1 MRDLYGG
8 RKKMKP
14 IKKEQDSNVT
24 HTTGVNSDFPEGSK
38 YLKADFHLHTKVD
51 KEFKT
56 EISNDE
62 EFAEKYINELKKKD
76 IKIGAITNHNK
87 FDKNEFEVIKA
98 AAMDKG
104 IFLLPGVELS
114 VNDGKGGLHT
124 LVIFAPEDSEK
135 DVNDTSKIEKF
146 LSLAFK
152 GKSYFDSKGCPSR
165 CDLNLDNTITEL
177 NDLKCHYFLIL
188 AHANNNS
195 GFFKELDGGRIK
207 DFLRSGYFRK
217 HILAC
222 QDVSGSS
229 KSTFLNNWV
238 KEVAK
243 ESGRN
248 EINYIPAFIS
258 ASDPKKIEDIGTKYS
273 FLKIGDYG
281 FETIKF
287 ALMNH
292 ELRVKSEIPQIDY
305 PCIKKVL
312 VETGKSM
319 SNVDVHLNC
328 DMTNLIGI
336 RGSGKSAFIE
346 AIRYALELDAKE
358 DAEYKEGLLGYAIGS
373 GGKIIL
379 EVVAKDQAYRIE
391 RIMGE
396 RGKVYRNDEYVPNL
410 YPPSMFPVV
419 YYGQKDIQKQSME
432 REQQIELIDQFIK
445 EELHEINEQILEK
458 ETKLKD
464 IFKTLYNLK
473 EKIKK
478 KGDYEAKKASL
489 EDKIAIFEKMKI
501 ADKLQKDANFK
512 KDELILE
519 RVTKFAK
526 DSKENLSDFKEK
538 IENGFSAIISISS
551 KENPS
556 LFQELENRILKLKET
571 WLGQIEEMEKS
582 GNISFEEFEK
592 LKSKFFESREKVQE
606 EIAKIKREIDVTEVS
621 PDDYGKF
628 IKELENV
635 KVIISEI
642 EKYNRTI
649 SQLEEQKK
657 SLYSE
662 LQKLWHK
669 QWSERIRKKEEINTA
684 QTVVQID
691 IEYKGNKKSYAEFMI
706 NFFKGTG
713 LRSNKLEK
721 IAETFSDNI
730 ELSNSL
736 ENKDSFKNIC
746 FTDSEWFKF
755 KERFQEQ
762 EAVLCLFRVP
772 DLIEIKYKG
781 RPIQKLSLGQR
792 ASSLLLLLLT
802 QENTPVIMDQPE
814 DDLDNQ
820 TIYEGLIKKI
830 IELKSKRQ
838 IVFATHNPNIPVL
851 GDCEQVVIF
860 KSDNEK
866 IKTEHGSIDKGY
878 IQRKIVDIMEGGKE
892 AFTKRKEIYNQWT
905 L

>member
-1 MRDLYGG
+1 M
-8 RKKMKP
+8 KKFE
-14 IKKEQDSNVT
+14 KKSDNIIADKSEDSSN
-24 HTTGVNSDFPEGSK
+24 FPEGSK
-38 YLKADFHLHTKVD
+38 YLKADFHLHTKAD

-56 EISNDE
+56 DISNDKD
-62 EFAEKYINELKKKD
+62 FVEKYLNELKKKD
-76 IKIGAITNHNK
+76 IKIGAITNHNR
-87 FDKNEFEVIKA
+87 FDKDEFDVIKA
-98 AAMDKG
+98 AALDDG

-124 LVIFAPEDSEK
+124 LIIFAPENAEK
-135 DVNDTSKIEKF
+135 EVNNSSKIEKF

-152 GKSYFDSKGCPSR
+152 TKSHFDSKGDPSR
-165 CDLNLDNTITEL
+165 CDLNLDKTITEL
-177 NDLKCHYFLIL
+177 NDLKCSYFIIL
-188 AHANNNS
+188 AHANNDR
-195 GFFKELDGGRIK
+195 GFFTELEGGRIE

-229 KSTFLNNWV
+229 RSTFLNNWI

-243 ESGRN
+243 ESGKN
-248 EINYIPAFIS
+248 EVNYIPAFIS

-273 FLKIGDYG
+273 YLKIGDYS
-281 FETIKF
+281 FDAVRF
-287 ALMNH
+287 SLMNH
-292 ELRVKSEIPQIDY
+292 ELRVKDKVPQIDY
-305 PCIKKVL
+305 PCIKAVWI
-312 VETGKSM
+312 ETGKSM
-319 SNVDVHLNC
+319 SNFDLQLNC
-328 DMTNLIGI
+328 NMNNLIGI

-346 AIRYALELDAKE
+346 AIRYALDLDAKE

-373 GGKIIL
+373 GGKIIV
-379 EVVAKDQAYRIE
+379 EVVTKDQEYRIE

-396 RGKVYRNDEYVPNL
+396 RGKVYKNDEYVPNL
-410 YPPSMFPVV
+410 NPSSMFPVV
-419 YYGQKDIQKQSME
+419 YYGQKDIQKASME

-445 EELHEINEQILEK
+445 EELHKINEQILEK

-464 IFKTLYNLK
+464 FFKTLYNLR

-489 EDKIAIFEKMKI
+489 EDKIAIFEKKKI

-512 KDELILE
+512 KDELIIE
-519 RVTKFAK
+519 RVTKFTV
-526 DSKENLSDFKEK
+526 DSKENLSDFTEK
-538 IENGFSAIISISS
+538 IENGFSAIIPISS
-551 KENPS
+551 KENPE
-556 LFQELENRILKLKET
+556 LFQELEYRILKLKAI
-571 WLGQIEEMEKS
+571 WLGQMKEIEKS

-592 LKSKFFESREKVQE
+592 LKLKFFKARQEVQE
-606 EIAKIKREIDVTEVS
+606 EIAEIKRGIDVTEVS

-662 LQKLWHK
+662 LQELWHK
-669 QWSERIRKKEEINTA
+669 QWSERIQKKNEINA
-684 QTVVQID
+684 SQTVVQIE
-691 IEYKGNKKSYAEFMI
+691 IEYKGNKKSYAEFMK

-713 LRSNKLEK
+713 VRANKLEK

-736 ENKDSFKNIC
+736 ENKDNFNNIG
-746 FTDSEWFKF
+746 FTDSEWYKF
-755 KERFQEQ
+755 KERFQEH
-762 EAVLCLFRVP
+762 EEVLCLFRVP
-772 DLIEIKYKG
+772 DLIDIKYNE

-820 TIYEGLIKKI
+820 TIYEGLIKRI

-860 KSDNEK
+860 KSDDEK
-866 IKTEHGSIDKGY
+866 IKTEHGSIDREN
-878 IQRKIVDIMEGGKE
+878 IQKKIVEIMEGGKD
-892 AFTKRKEIYNQWT
+892 AFKKRQEIYNQWI
-905 L
+905 LWNS

>member
-1 MRDLYGG
+1 MKKIEKKLDNIVTDIIRDS
-8 RKKMKP
+8 
-14 IKKEQDSNVT
+14 SN
-24 HTTGVNSDFPEGSK
+24 FPEGSK
-38 YLKADFHLHTKVD
+38 YLKADFHLHTIAD

-56 EISNDE
+56 EISNYKE
-62 EFAEKYINELKKKD
+62 YAKKYVNELKRND

-87 FDKNEFEVIKA
+87 FDKDDFEIIQS
-98 AAMDKG
+98 AAMDSG

-114 VNDGKGGLHT
+114 VNDGKRGLHT

-135 DVNDTSKIEKF
+135 DVNNTSKIEKF

-152 GKSYFDSKGCPSR
+152 GKSYFDTEGSPLR
-165 CDLNLDNTITEL
+165 CDLNLDNTIKEL
-177 NDLKCHYFLIL
+177 NGLKCHYFLIL
-188 AHANNNS
+188 AHANNNC

-217 HILAC
+217 YILAC

-229 KSTFLNNWV
+229 KSTFVNNWV

-243 ESGRN
+243 ESGIN

-273 FLKIGDYG
+273 YIKIGDYS
-281 FETIKF
+281 FDAVRF
-287 ALMNH
+287 SLMNH
-292 ELRVKSEIPQIDY
+292 ELRVKDEVPQVDY
-305 PCIKKVL
+305 PCIKTVR
-312 VETGKSM
+312 VDTGKAM
-319 SNVDVHLNC
+319 SNVALHLNC

-346 AIRYALELDAKE
+346 AIRYTLELDAKE
-358 DAEYKEGLLGYAIGS
+358 DAEYKEDLLEYAIGS
-373 GGKIIL
+373 GGKIII
-379 EVVAKDQAYRIE
+379 EVVTKGQEYRFE

-410 YPPSMFPVV
+410 YPSSMFPVV

-445 EELHEINEQILEK
+445 EELQGINEQILEK
-458 ETKLKD
+458 ETKIKD
-464 IFKTLYNLK
+464 IFKTLYNLR
-473 EKIKK
+473 EKVKK
-478 KGDYEAKKASL
+478 KGDYDAKKASL

-519 RVTKFAK
+519 RVTKFTK
-526 DSKENLSDFKEK
+526 NSKENLSDFKEK
-538 IENGFSAIISISS
+538 IENGFSAIIPISS
-551 KENPS
+551 KENPN
-556 LFQELENRILKLKET
+556 LFQELENRILNLKET
-571 WLGQIEEMEKS
+571 WCEQIEEIENS

-592 LKSKFFESREKVQE
+592 LKSKFFEAREKVQE

-669 QWSERIRKKEEINTA
+669 QWSERIRKKEEINTS

-691 IEYKGNKKSYAEFMI
+691 IEYKGNKKSYSEFII

-713 LRSNKLEK
+713 LRANKLEK
-721 IAETFSDNI
+721 ITETYSDNI

-736 ENKDSFKNIC
+736 ENKDNFENIG

-762 EAVLCLFRVP
+762 EEVLCLFRVP
-772 DLIEIKYKG
+772 DLIEIKYNG
-781 RPIQKLSLGQR
+781 RSIQKLSLGQR

-820 TIYEGLIKKI
+820 TIYEGLIKRI

-866 IKTEHGSIDKGY
+866 IKTEHGSIDRKY
-878 IQRKIVDIMEGGKE
+878 IQENIVDIMEGGEE

>member
-1 MRDLYGG
+1 MKKIEKKLDNIVTDIIRDS
-8 RKKMKP
+8 
-14 IKKEQDSNVT
+14 SN
-24 HTTGVNSDFPEGSK
+24 FPEGSK

-56 EISNDE
+56 ETSIDE
-62 EFAEKYINELKKKD
+62 EYTEKYVNELKKKE

-87 FDKNEFEVIKA
+87 FDKDEFEVIQT
-98 AAMDKG
+98 AAMNSG

-124 LVIFAPEDSEK
+124 LIIFEPEDAEK
-135 DVNDTSKIEKF
+135 DVNNTSKIEKF
-146 LSLAFK
+146 LNLAFK
-152 GKSYFDSKGCPSR
+152 SKPHFDDKGDPLR
-165 CDLNLDNTITEL
+165 CDLNLDNTIKEL
-177 NDLKCHYFLIL
+177 NDLKCHYFIVL
-188 AHANNNS
+188 AHANNDC
-195 GFFKELDGGRIK
+195 GFFKELGGGRIK

-217 HILAC
+217 YILAC

-229 KSTFLNNWV
+229 KSTFVNNWV

-273 FLKIGDYG
+273 YLKIGDYS
-281 FETIKF
+281 FDAVRF
-287 ALMNH
+287 SLMNH
-292 ELRVKSEIPQIDY
+292 ELRVKDEVPRIDY
-305 PCIKKVL
+305 PCIKTVRIDTK
-312 VETGKSM
+312 KAI
-319 SNVDVHLNC
+319 SNVAVHLNC

-358 DAEYKEGLLGYAIGS
+358 DVEYKEGLLGYAIGS

-379 EVVAKDQAYRIE
+379 EVVTKDQAYRIE
-391 RIMGE
+391 RIIGE

-410 YPPSMFPVV
+410 YPSSMFPVV
-419 YYGQKDIQKQSME
+419 YYGQKDIQKASME

-445 EELHEINEQILEK
+445 EELHVINEQILDK
-458 ETKLKD
+458 ETKIKE
-464 IFKTLYNLK
+464 IFKTLYNLR
-473 EKIKK
+473 EKVKK

-489 EDKIAIFEKMKI
+489 EDKIAIFERMKI

-519 RVTKFAK
+519 RITKFAE
-526 DSKENLSDFKEK
+526 DSKENLLDFKEK
-538 IENGFSAIISISS
+538 IENGFSALIPISS
-551 KENPS
+551 KENPH
-556 LFQELENRILKLKET
+556 LFQELEYCILKLKET
-571 WLGQIEEMEKS
+571 WLGQLEEIEKS
-582 GNISFEEFEK
+582 GNLSFEEVGK
-592 LKSKFFESREKVQE
+592 LRSKFNEARENVQE
-606 EIAKIKREIDVTEVS
+606 EIAQIKREIDVTEVS
-621 PDDYGKF
+621 PDDYGRF
-628 IKELENV
+628 IKEHENV
-635 KVIISEI
+635 KIIISEI

-649 SQLEEQKK
+649 SQIEEQKK

-662 LQKLWHK
+662 LQKLWHE
-669 QWSERIRKKEEINTA
+669 QWSERIRKKDEINTS
-684 QTVVQID
+684 QTVVQIE

-706 NFFKGTG
+706 YFFKGTG
-713 LRSNKLEK
+713 LRTPKLEK

-730 ELSNSL
+730 ELSNSI
-736 ENKDSFKNIC
+736 ENRNNFKNIG

-762 EAVLCLFRVP
+762 EEVLCQFRVP
-772 DLIEIKYKG
+772 DLIEIKYNG

-820 TIYEGLIKKI
+820 TIYEGLIKRI

-851 GDCEQVVIF
+851 GDCELVVIF

-866 IKTEHGSIDKGY
+866 ITTEHGSIDREY
-878 IQRKIVDIMEGGKE
+878 IQKNIVDIMEGGKE
-892 AFTKRKEIYNQWT
+892 AFTKRQEIYNQWI

>member
-1 MRDLYGG
+1 MKKIEKKLDNIVTDIIRDS
-8 RKKMKP
+8 
-14 IKKEQDSNVT
+14 SN
-24 HTTGVNSDFPEGSK
+24 FPEGSK
-38 YLKADFHLHTKVD
+38 YLKADFHLHTKAD

-56 EISNDE
+56 EISNYE
-62 EFAEKYINELKKKD
+62 EYAEKYVNELKRND

-87 FDKNEFEVIKA
+87 FDKDEFEIIQS
-98 AAMDKG
+98 AAMNSG

-124 LVIFAPEDSEK
+124 LIIFEPEDAEK
-135 DVNDTSKIEKF
+135 DVNNTSKIEKF
-146 LSLAFK
+146 LNLAFK
-152 GKSYFDSKGCPSR
+152 SKSHFDDKGDPLR
-165 CDLNLDNTITEL
+165 CDLNLDNTIKEL
-177 NDLKCHYFLIL
+177 NDLKCHYFIVL
-188 AHANNNS
+188 AHANNDC
-195 GFFKELDGGRIK
+195 GFFKELGGGRIK

-217 HILAC
+217 YILAC

-229 KSTFLNNWV
+229 KSTFVNNWV

-273 FLKIGDYG
+273 YLKIGDYS
-281 FETIKF
+281 FDAVKF
-287 ALMNH
+287 SLMRH
-292 ELRVKSEIPQIDY
+292 ELRVKNEVPQVDY
-305 PCIKKVL
+305 PCIKTVR
-312 VETGKSM
+312 VDTGKAM
-319 SNVDVHLNC
+319 SNIDVSLNC
-328 DMTNLIGI
+328 YMTNLIGI

-346 AIRYALELDAKE
+346 AIRYALGLDAKE

-379 EVVAKDQAYRIE
+379 EVVTKDQAYRIE
-391 RIMGE
+391 RIIGE

-410 YPPSMFPVV
+410 YPLSMFPVV
-419 YYGQKDIQKQSME
+419 YYGQKDIQQASME

-445 EELHEINEQILEK
+445 EKLHEINEKIVEK
-458 ETKLKD
+458 KIELKD
-464 IFKTLYNLK
+464 IFKTLYNLR

-519 RVTKFAK
+519 RITKFK
-526 DSKENLSDFKEK
+526 EDSKENLLDFKEK
-538 IENGFSAIISISS
+538 IENGFSALIPISS
-551 KENPS
+551 KENPH
-556 LFQELENRILKLKET
+556 LFQELEYCILKLKET
-571 WLGQIEEMEKS
+571 WLGQLEEIEKS
-582 GNISFEEFEK
+582 GNLSFEEVGK
-592 LKSKFFESREKVQE
+592 LRSKFNVARENVQE

-621 PDDYGKF
+621 PDDYGKY

-635 KVIISEI
+635 KGIILEI

-662 LQKLWHK
+662 LQELWHK
-669 QWSERIRKKEEINTA
+669 QWSERIRKKEEINTS

-691 IEYKGNKKSYAEFMI
+691 IQYKGNKKSYAEFMI

-713 LRSNKLEK
+713 LRVNKLEK
-721 IAETFSDNI
+721 ITETFSDNI

-736 ENKDSFKNIC
+736 ENRDNFKNIG

-762 EAVLCLFRVP
+762 EEVLCLFRVP
-772 DLIEIKYKG
+772 DLIEIKYNG

-820 TIYEGLIKKI
+820 TIYEGLIKRI

-866 IKTEHGSIDKGY
+866 IKTEHGSIDREY
-878 IQRKIVDIMEGGKE
+878 IQKSIVDIMEGGKE
-892 AFTKRKEIYNQWT
+892 AFIKRQEIYNQWIV
-905 L
+905 

>member
-1 MRDLYGG
+1 
-8 RKKMKP
+8 MKQ
-14 IKKEQDSNVT
+14 IEKEQDMSIIDTKEDNL
-24 HTTGVNSDFPEGSK
+24 NFSEGSK
-38 YLKADFHLHTKVD
+38 YLKADFHLHTKAD

-56 EISNDE
+56 DISDDK
-62 EFAEKYINELKKKD
+62 EFAEEYVHEMRMKD

-87 FDKNEFEVIKA
+87 FDKDEFERIKNKA
-98 AAMDKG
+98 FDEG

-114 VNDGKGGLHT
+114 VNDGKRGLHI
-124 LVIFAPEDSEK
+124 LVIFAPEDSE
-135 DVNDTSKIEKF
+135 NDANNTSKIEKF

-152 GKSYFDSKGCPSR
+152 GKSHFDSKGRPSL
-165 CDLNLDNTITEL
+165 CDMNLDNTITEL

-188 AHANNNS
+188 AHANNNC

-243 ESGRN
+243 ESGIN

-273 FLKIGDYG
+273 FLKIGDYS
-281 FETIKF
+281 FETVKF

-292 ELRVKSEIPQIDY
+292 ELRVKNEIPQIDY

-312 VETGKSM
+312 VETGKAM
-319 SNVDVHLNC
+319 SDVDVHLNC

-346 AIRYALELDAKE
+346 AIRYALELGAKE
-358 DAEYKEGLLGYAIGS
+358 DAAYKEGLLGYAIGS

-410 YPPSMFPVV
+410 HPSSMFPVV

-519 RVTKFAK
+519 RITKFTK

-538 IENGFSAIISISS
+538 IENGFSAIIPLSS

-556 LFQELENRILKLKET
+556 LFQELGNRILKLKET

-592 LKSKFFESREKVQE
+592 LKSKFFEVREKVQE

-657 SLYSE
+657 SKYSE
-662 LQKLWHK
+662 LQELWHE

-736 ENKDSFKNIC
+736 ENKDSFKNIG

-772 DLIEIKYKG
+772 DLIEIKYTG

-802 QENTPVIMDQPE
+802 QENTPVI
-814 DDLDNQ
+814 
-820 TIYEGLIKKI
+820 Y
-830 IELKSKRQ
+830 
-838 IVFATHNPNIPVL
+838 
-851 GDCEQVVIF
+851 
-860 KSDNEK
+860 
-866 IKTEHGSIDKGY
+866 GST
-878 IQRKIVDIMEGGKE
+878 R
-892 AFTKRKEIYNQWT
+892 RRP
-905 L
+905 

>member
-1 MRDLYGG
+1 
-8 RKKMKP
+8 MKL
-14 IKKEQDSNVT
+14 IKNESVNVV
-24 HTTGVNSDFPEGSK
+24 TGISECSSYFPEGSK
-38 YLKADFHLHTKVD
+38 YLKADFHLHTKAD

-56 EISNDE
+56 EIINDN
-62 EFAEKYINELKKKD
+62 EFAEKYVNELKKKD

-87 FDKNEFEVIKA
+87 FDKDEFDVIKA
-98 AAMDKG
+98 AAMDNG
-104 IFLLPGVELS
+104 IFLLPGIELS
-114 VNDGKGGLHT
+114 VNDGKRGLHT
-124 LVIFAPEDSEK
+124 LVIFAPEDAEK
-135 DVNDTSKIEKF
+135 DVNNTSKIEKF
-146 LSLAFK
+146 LSIAFK
-152 GKSYFDSKGCPSR
+152 GKSYFDTEGSPLR
-165 CDLNLDNTITEL
+165 CDLNLDNTIKEL
-177 NDLKCHYFLIL
+177 NGLKCHYFLIL
-188 AHANNNS
+188 AHANNDC
-195 GFFKELDGGRIK
+195 GFFKELGGGRIK
-207 DFLRSGYFRK
+207 DFLKSGYFRK
-217 HILAC
+217 YIPAC

-229 KSTFLNNWV
+229 KSTFLNKWI
-238 KEVAK
+238 KEVSK
-243 ESGRN
+243 ESGKN
-248 EINYIPAFIS
+248 EIDYIPAFIS
-258 ASDPKKIEDIGTKYS
+258 ASDPKGIEDIGKRYS
-273 FLKIGDYG
+273 YLKIGDYS
-281 FETIKF
+281 FDAVKF
-287 ALMNH
+287 SLMNH
-292 ELRVKSEIPQIDY
+292 ELRVKNEVSQVDY
-305 PCIKKVL
+305 PCIKTVR
-312 VETGKSM
+312 VDTGKAM
-319 SNVDVHLNC
+319 SNIDVSINC

-358 DAEYKEGLLGYAIGS
+358 DVEYKEGLLGYAIGS
-373 GGKIIL
+373 GGKIII
-379 EVVAKDQAYRIE
+379 EVVTKGQEYRIE

-410 YPPSMFPVV
+410 YPSSIFPVV
-419 YYGQKDIQKQSME
+419 YYGQKDIQKASME

-445 EELHEINEQILEK
+445 EELHGINEQILEK
-458 ETKLKD
+458 ETKIKE
-464 IFKTLYNLK
+464 IFKTLYNLR
-473 EKIKK
+473 EKVKK

-489 EDKIAIFEKMKI
+489 VENIAIFEKMKI

-519 RVTKFAK
+519 RLTKFTK
-526 DSKENLSDFKEK
+526 NSKENLSDFKEK
-538 IENGFSAIISISS
+538 IENGFSAIVPISS
-551 KENPS
+551 KENPK
-556 LFQELENRILKLKET
+556 LFQELENRILNLKET
-571 WLGQIEEMEKS
+571 WLGQIEEIEKS

-592 LKSKFFESREKVQE
+592 LKSKFYEAREKVQE

-621 PDDYGKF
+621 PDDYGRF

-635 KVIISEI
+635 KIIISEI

-669 QWSERIRKKEEINTA
+669 QWSERIRKKDEINA
-684 QTVVQID
+684 SQTVVQIE

-713 LRSNKLEK
+713 LRTPKLVK
-721 IAETFSDNI
+721 IAEIFSDNI

-736 ENKDSFKNIC
+736 ENRDNFKNIS

-755 KERFQEQ
+755 KERFQEH
-762 EAVLCLFRVP
+762 EEVLCLFRVP
-772 DLIEIKYKG
+772 DLIEIKYNG

-802 QENTPVIMDQPE
+802 QENSPVIMDQPE

-820 TIYEGLIKKI
+820 TIYEGLIMRI

-866 IKTEHGSIDKGY
+866 ITTEHGSIDREY
-878 IQRKIVDIMEGGKE
+878 IQKNIVDIMEGGKE
-892 AFTKRKEIYNQWT
+892 AFRRRQEIYNLWI

>member
-1 MRDLYGG
+1 M
-8 RKKMKP
+8 KKFD
-14 IKKEQDSNVT
+14 KKLKNIITYKSEDSSN
-24 HTTGVNSDFPEGSK
+24 FPEGSK
-38 YLKADFHLHTKVD
+38 YLKADFHLHTKAD

-56 EISNDE
+56 EISNDV
-62 EFAEKYINELKKKD
+62 EFAEKYVNELKKKG

-87 FDKNEFEVIKA
+87 FDKDEFEVIQT
-98 AAMDKG
+98 AAMDGG

-114 VNDGKGGLHT
+114 VNDGKRGLHT

-135 DVNDTSKIEKF
+135 DVNNTSKIEKF

-152 GKSYFDSKGCPSR
+152 GKSFFDTDGSPLR
-165 CDLNLDNTITEL
+165 CDLNLDNTIKEL
-177 NDLKCHYFLIL
+177 NGLKCHYFLIL
-188 AHANNNS
+188 AHANNNC
-195 GFFKELDGGRIK
+195 GFFKELDGGRIE

-217 HILAC
+217 YILAC

-229 KSTFLNNWV
+229 KSSFLNNWV

-243 ESGRN
+243 ESGKK
-248 EINYIPAFIS
+248 EIEFIPAFIS
-258 ASDPKKIEDIGTKYS
+258 ASDPKKIEDIGNKYS
-273 FLKIGDYG
+273 YLKIGDYS
-281 FETIKF
+281 FDAVRF
-287 ALMNH
+287 SLMTH
-292 ELRVKSEIPQIDY
+292 ELRVKDEVLQVDY
-305 PCIKKVL
+305 PFIKTVR
-312 VETGKSM
+312 VDTGKAM
-319 SNVDVHLNC
+319 SNVALHLNC

-346 AIRYALELDAKE
+346 SIRYALELDAKE
-358 DAEYKEGLLGYAIGS
+358 DAEYKEDLLGYAIGS
-373 GGKIIL
+373 GGKIII
-379 EVVAKDQAYRIE
+379 EVFTKGQEYRIE

-410 YPPSMFPVV
+410 YPSSIFPVV
-419 YYGQKDIQKQSME
+419 YYGQKDIQKASME

-445 EELHEINEQILEK
+445 EELHGINEQILEK
-458 ETKLKD
+458 ETKIKE
-464 IFKTLYNLK
+464 IFKTLYNLR
-473 EKIKK
+473 EKVKK

-519 RVTKFAK
+519 RVTKFTEN
-526 DSKENLSDFKEK
+526 SKENFSDFKEK
-538 IENGFSAIISISS
+538 IENGFSAIIPMSS
-551 KENPS
+551 KENPK
-556 LFQELENRILKLKET
+556 LFQELEHRILKLKEI
-571 WLGQIEEMEKS
+571 WLGQIEESEKS
-582 GNISFEEFEK
+582 GNISFEEFKK
-592 LKSKFFESREKVQE
+592 LKSKFFEAREKVQE

-669 QWSERIRKKEEINTA
+669 QWAERIRKKEEINA
-684 QTVVQID
+684 SQTVVQIE
-691 IEYKGNKKSYAEFMI
+691 IEYKGNKKSYAEFMM

-713 LRSNKLEK
+713 VRTNKLEK
-721 IAETFSDNI
+721 IAEIFSDNI

-736 ENKDSFKNIC
+736 ENRDNFKNIG

-762 EAVLCLFRVP
+762 EEILCLFRVP
-772 DLIEIKYKG
+772 DLIGIKYNG

-820 TIYEGLIKKI
+820 TIYEGLIKRI
-830 IELKSKRQ
+830 IELKSNRQ

-866 IKTEHGSIDKGY
+866 ITTEHGSIDREY
-878 IQRKIVDIMEGGKE
+878 IQKNIVDIMEGGKE
-892 AFTKRKEIYNQWT
+892 AFIKRQEIYNQWI

>member
-1 MRDLYGG
+1 MKKIEKKLDNIVTDIIRDS
-8 RKKMKP
+8 
-14 IKKEQDSNVT
+14 SN
-24 HTTGVNSDFPEGSK
+24 FPEGSK
-38 YLKADFHLHTKVD
+38 YLKADFHLHTEVD

-56 EISNDE
+56 ETSIDE
-62 EFAEKYINELKKKD
+62 EYTEKYVNELKKKE

-87 FDKNEFEVIKA
+87 FDKDEFEVIQT
-98 AAMDKG
+98 AAMDND

-114 VNDGKGGLHT
+114 VNDGKHGLHT

-135 DVNDTSKIEKF
+135 DVNNTSKIEKF

-152 GKSYFDSKGCPSR
+152 GKSYFDTEGSPLR
-165 CDLNLDNTITEL
+165 CDLNLDNTIKEL
-177 NDLKCHYFLIL
+177 NGLKCHYFLIL
-188 AHANNNS
+188 AHANNTC

-217 HILAC
+217 YILAC
-222 QDVSGSS
+222 QNVSGSS

-248 EINYIPAFIS
+248 EVNYKPGFIS

-273 FLKIGDYG
+273 FLKIGDYS
-281 FETIKF
+281 FEAVKF

-292 ELRVKSEIPQIDY
+292 ELRVKDEVPQTDH
-305 PCIKKVL
+305 PCIKRIRID
-312 VETGKSM
+312 TGKAM
-319 SNVDVHLNC
+319 SCVDVSLNC

-336 RGSGKSAFIE
+336 RGSGKSALIE
-346 AIRYALELDAKE
+346 AIRYALELEAKE

-379 EVVAKDQAYRIE
+379 EVVTKGQEYRIE

-396 RGKVYRNDEYVPNL
+396 RGKIYRNDEYVPNL
-410 YPPSMFPVV
+410 YPSSMFPVV

-445 EELHEINEQILEK
+445 EELQGINEQILEK
-458 ETKLKD
+458 ETKIKD
-464 IFKTLYNLK
+464 IFKTLYNLR
-473 EKIKK
+473 EKVKK
-478 KGDYEAKKASL
+478 KGDYDAKKASL

-519 RVTKFAK
+519 RVTKFTK
-526 DSKENLSDFKEK
+526 NSKENLSDFKEK
-538 IENGFSAIISISS
+538 IENGFSAIIPISS
-551 KENPS
+551 KENPN
-556 LFQELENRILKLKET
+556 LFQELETRILNLKET
-571 WLGQIEEMEKS
+571 WCEQIEEIENS

-592 LKSKFFESREKVQE
+592 LKSKFFEAREKVQE

-662 LQKLWHK
+662 LQKLWYK
-669 QWSERIRKKEEINTA
+669 QWSERIRKKEEINTS

-691 IEYKGNKKSYAEFMI
+691 IEYKGNKKTYSEFII

-713 LRSNKLEK
+713 LRANKLEK
-721 IAETFSDNI
+721 ITETYSDNI

-736 ENKDSFKNIC
+736 ENKDNFKNIG

-762 EAVLCLFRVP
+762 EEVLSLFRVP

-781 RPIQKLSLGQR
+781 RSIQKLSLGQR

-802 QENTPVIMDQPE
+802 QENSPVIMDQPE

-820 TIYEGLIKKI
+820 TIYEGLIKRI
-830 IELKSKRQ
+830 IEVKSKRQ

-866 IKTEHGSIDKGY
+866 IKTEHGSIDRKY
-878 IQRKIVDIMEGGKE
+878 IQENIVDIMEGGEE

>member
-1 MRDLYGG
+1 
-8 RKKMKP
+8 MKP
-14 IKKEQDSNVT
+14 IKIEQDSNVND
-24 HTTGVNSDFPEGSK
+24 TTAIISNFPEGCK
-38 YLKADFHLHTKVD
+38 YLKADFHLHTKAD
-51 KEFKT
+51 KEFKI
-56 EISNDE
+56 EISNKI
-62 EFAEKYINELKKKD
+62 EFADKFVDELKKKD

-87 FDKNEFEVIKA
+87 FDKDEFETIKIS
-98 AAMDKG
+98 AMDNG

-114 VNDGKGGLHT
+114 VNDGKRGLHT
-124 LVIFAPEDSEK
+124 IVIFAPEDSEE
-135 DVNDTSKIEKF
+135 DVNNTSKIEKF
-146 LSLAFK
+146 LNLAFK
-152 GKSYFDSKGCPSR
+152 GKSYFDTEGSPLR
-165 CDLNLDNTITEL
+165 CDLNLDNTIKEL

-188 AHANNNS
+188 AHANNNC
-195 GFFKELDGGRIK
+195 GFFKELDGGRVK

-217 HILAC
+217 YILAC

-238 KEVAK
+238 KEVAR

-273 FLKIGDYG
+273 YLKIGDHS
-281 FETIKF
+281 FDAVRFSLI
-287 ALMNH
+287 NH
-292 ELRVKSEIPQIDY
+292 ELRVRDEVPYAEY
-305 PCIKKVL
+305 PCIKKFRVD
-312 VETGKSM
+312 TGKAM
-319 SNVDVHLNC
+319 SNVAVHLNC

-346 AIRYALELDAKE
+346 AIRYTLELDAKE
-358 DAEYKEGLLGYAIGS
+358 DADYKEGLLGYAIGS
-373 GGKIIL
+373 GGKIII
-379 EVVAKDQAYRIE
+379 EVVTKGQEYRFE

-410 YPPSMFPVV
+410 YPSSIFPVV
-419 YYGQKDIQKQSME
+419 YYGQKDIQQASME
-432 REQQIELIDQFIK
+432 KEQQIDLIDQFIK
-445 EELHEINEQILEK
+445 EELQGIKEQILEK
-458 ETKLKD
+458 EIRIKEV
-464 IFKTLYNLK
+464 FKTLYNLR
-473 EKIKK
+473 EKVKK

-519 RVTKFAK
+519 RVIKFTKN
-526 DSKENLSDFKEK
+526 SKENLSDFKEK
-538 IENGFSAIISISS
+538 IENSFSAIIPISS
-551 KENPS
+551 KENPK
-556 LFQELENRILKLKET
+556 LFQELEHSILKLKEI
-571 WLGQIEEMEKS
+571 WLGQIEEIEKN

-592 LKSKFFESREKVQE
+592 LKSKFFEVREKVQE

-621 PDDYGKF
+621 PDDYGRF
-628 IKELENV
+628 IKEHENV

-669 QWSERIRKKEEINTA
+669 QWSERIRKKDEINA
-684 QTVVQID
+684 SQTVVQIE
-691 IEYKGNKKSYAEFMI
+691 IKYKGNKKSYAEFMI

-713 LRSNKLEK
+713 LRANKLEK
-721 IAETFSDNI
+721 IVETFSDNI

-736 ENKDSFKNIC
+736 ENKDNFKHISFN
-746 FTDSEWFKF
+746 DSEWFKF

-762 EAVLCLFRVP
+762 EEVLCLFRVP

-820 TIYEGLIKKI
+820 TIYEGLIKRI
-830 IELKSKRQ
+830 IELKSERQ

-851 GDCEQVVIF
+851 GDCEQVIIF
-860 KSDNEK
+860 KNDNEK
-866 IKTEHGSIDKGY
+866 IKTETGSIDKEY
-878 IQRKIVDIMEGGKE
+878 IQKNIVDIMEGGKE
-892 AFTKRKEIYNQWT
+892 AFIKRQEIYNQWI